1 MGIGCVHYNITKTM
15 QALSHYSY
23 HFSDGQR
30 LVCDLQGGYYGDYYI
45 LTDPVIEVRGCS
57 LAFTSASDG
66 SMAEAGRAMRTLVAQ
81 GTLGKSMVSEYCLDL
96 WCIFW
101 IWCKILK
108 LLVEKKKT
116 IRICKN

>member
-1 MGIGCVHYNITKTM
+1 MAGVLSNIMLTIGNLNNCVITM
-15 QALSHYSY
+15 CC
-23 HFSDGQR
+23 QR

-81 GTLGKSMVSEYCLDL
+81 GTLGKSMVS
-96 WCIFW
+96 
-101 IWCKILK
+101 
-108 LLVEKKKT
+108 
-116 IRICKN
+116 